1 MKQQNNVGKSS
12 PLFVFN
18 GMAMF
23 IGSSLNTDP
32 HKHDCLQLTVD
43 LNGEFLM
50 KGVDQEWMPYASS
63 IVSSD
68 YVHRLDSNGSQQLF
82 IYLDKDTHHARLL
95 EEKYLANEPIA
106 KLDLPDGV
114 ISPDDLAKMM
124 VNQVCVDWHHQG
136 LGILLMSTGKQSKPK
151 RDSRVEEAM
160 NEIATMK
167 FFPPDLIS
175 QLASRVCLSESRLRH
190 VFKEHTGQSIK
201 SFILWTKITRSLDLI
216 MKGEKMVDASRKS
229 GFWDGAHFD
238 KTMHKLLGV
247 SPGAIESF
255 SESFEMKTCTTEDFF
270 MTTEIMS

>member
-1 MKQQNNVGKSS
+1 MKRQNNVGKSS

-32 HKHDCLQLTVD
+32 HKHDCLQLTID
-43 LNGEFLM
+43 LNGRFLM
-50 KGVDQEWMPYASS
+50 KGLDQEWVSYASS

-68 YVHRLDSNGSQQLF
+68 YIHQLDSNGSQQLF
-82 IYLDKDTHHARLL
+82 IYLDKHTDYARLL
-95 EEKYLANEPIA
+95 KEKYLANEPIA
-106 KLDLPDGV
+106 KLDLPNGT

-124 VNQVCVDWHHQG
+124 VNQVCIDWHHQG
-136 LGILLMSTGKQSKPK
+136 LAILSMASGRQRKPK
-151 RDSRVEEAM
+151 RDGRVEIAM
-160 NEIATMK
+160 NEITSMK

-201 SFILWTKITRSLDLI
+201 SFILWAKMTRSLDLI
-216 MKGEKMVDASRKS
+216 MKGEKIVDASRKS

-247 SPGAIESF
+247 SPGAIENF
-255 SESFEMKTCTTEDFF
+255 SESFKMKACATEDFF
-270 MTTEIMS
+270 MTTEIIS